1 MNELVSI
8 NSKYLQIK
16 EFKGQRVVTFKDI
29 DNVHE
34 RVEGTAGRNFREN
47 LGHFDKG
54 VDYFLVKGDEIKDL
68 KQATNFVGS
77 NARELILITESGYLM
92 LVKSLT
98 DDLAWKV
105 QRDLVNNYFRVK
117 GVTTELNNLSPQLQF
132 LINMELKQKQL
143 ENTIEETKEEVQAIR
158 DVITLNPNAAWRRE
172 TNRILNI
179 IGNKTGDFKTP
190 KEVVYNALKE
200 RGKCRP
206 NVLVA
211 NLKKRALAN
220 GIAPSKA
227 EKLNLLDVLENEL
240 RLKEIY
246 VNIVKE
252 LAIKEGIKI

>member
-8 NSKYLQIK
+8 SSKKISIK
-16 EFKGQRVVTFKDI
+16 EFREQRVVTFKDI
-29 DNVHE
+29 DMVHE
-34 RVEGTAGRNFREN
+34 RSEGTAKRNFNEN
-47 LGHFDKG
+47 KSHFIEG
-54 VDYFLVKGDEIKDL
+54 TDYYFVKPKDVEMYEIR
-68 KQATNFVGS
+68 TSEIN
-77 NARELILITESGYLM
+77 NAGTYLITESGYLM

-117 GVTTELNNLSPQLQF
+117 EVTTGLNNLSPQLQL

-143 ENTIEETKEEVQAIR
+143 ENSIQETQEEVQAIK

-172 TNRILNI
+172 SNRILNAV
-179 IGNKTGDFKTP
+179 GNKTGDFKKP
-190 KEVVYNALKE
+190 KETAYNALKE

-206 NVLVA
+206 SVLVA

-227 EKLNLLDVLENEL
+227 EKLNILDVLENEP

-252 LAIKEGIKI
+252 IAIKEGIRV